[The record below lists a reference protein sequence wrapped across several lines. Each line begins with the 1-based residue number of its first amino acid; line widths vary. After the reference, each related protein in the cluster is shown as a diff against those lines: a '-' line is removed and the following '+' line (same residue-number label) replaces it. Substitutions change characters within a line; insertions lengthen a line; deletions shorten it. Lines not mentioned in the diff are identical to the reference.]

1 MMIETVVGA
10 QDLHVGDFVIDEG
23 AFVVAVKH
31 NLQTERVAVRF
42 DNGMRWSYDEDF
54 VMDIRVTDMQLNA

>member
-23 AFVVAVKH
+23 AFVVAVDH

-54 VMDIRVTDMQLNA
+54 VMDIRATDIQCNA

>member
-23 AFVVAVKH
+23 AFVVAVDH
-31 NLQTERVAVRF
+31 NLQTARVSVRF
-42 DNGMRWSYDEDF
+42 DNGMRWSFDEDF
-54 VMDIRVTDMQLNA
+54 VMDIRASDIMVNG

>member
-23 AFVVAVKH
+23 AFVVAVSH
-31 NLQTERVAVRF
+31 NLQTERVAVRY

-54 VMDIRVTDMQLNA
+54 VMDIRASDIQLNA